1 MNGAASGLMEALA
14 NALPGTD
21 WDNIPYGDTSWF
33 KYGGGGI
40 GGWGS
45 LCGVPNGCCAVLNLI
60 NLHGAHG
67 SNVLGYYSETSFPTS
82 AVPDAW
88 DSSWGGVEPIPDCDV
103 LAHTVAESPLCHV
116 SISKW
121 CLAAGVNLGDTTPDG
136 RKFKN
141 DRCGKVCA
149 DMAAFTAELI
159 NGSTYA
165 YVVPG
170 DTQGCIDC
178 HNGNSDAPCTPA
190 QNGKMDCGGCHTF
203 ESVIV
208 PPGHPESPGPGID
221 FTDPEVV
228 NTLLGL

>member
-21 WDNIPYGDTSWF
+21 WDNIPYGGTSWF

-45 LCGVPNGCCAVLNLI
+45 LCGVPNGCCAVLNMI

-67 SNVLGYYSETSFPTS
+67 SNVLGYYSETEFPTS
-82 AVPDAW
+82 AVPDLYEA
-88 DSSWGGVEPIPDCDV
+88 GGWTLPSGVPEPITDSDV
-103 LAHTVAESPLCHV
+103 LAKTVARSPLCHI

-121 CLAAGVNLGDTTPDG
+121 CDAAGVNLKDKDEESRGY
-136 RKFKN
+136 KN
-141 DRCGKVCA
+141 DRCGKICA

-165 YVVPG
+165 YVVPS
-170 DTQGCIDC
+170 DTAACIVC
-178 HNGNSDAPCTPA
+178 HHTGSDPGTPA
-190 QNGKMDCGGCHTF
+190 QNGKMDCAGCHTKDA
-203 ESVIV
+203 VIV
-208 PPGHPESPGPGID
+208 GRRHPGHGG
-221 FTDPEVV
+221 
-228 NTLLGL
+228 GGGM